1 MSNQTPSRTKANP
14 PHLSRIHAAAVDG
27 RVRNPIFRRTQLKR
41 LHDAVASSSDAL
53 ERAILA
59 DALVPSCITPAD
71 ARLELCLTLRAVRQL
86 AADLDVNA
94 AFAEEYSVASSK
106 DAAEARRPVGIVVVT
121 PATHTPV
128 YSAVAAVAA
137 AVAGGNCV
145 ILQLD
150 NTLQEVPS
158 TLRKALQNAVDH
170 DAIGFVTSDEI
181 SNASF
186 SETEVIHYVQ
196 QSHQRRPESA
206 TPTEQATSSTQLLLC
221 PNTGRT
227 IAIVERDADV
237 DAAASALVG
246 ARFALGGTSPYAT
259 DVVLVNEW
267 VEKDFLQAVLR
278 HTATVVSGRAAT
290 SSSALNGGKTTTRSS
305 AGDPNLLDRIKEEGK
320 ARVVS
325 TGDLGTVLTVEAPD
339 SFLLSSSGPKV
350 SQPLLAIRAVTSM
363 DDAID
368 VAGRDLLA
376 AYVFTKNPANAKY
389 VTQFLDSAAAYVN
402 HVPPRLLVGPA
413 AVRGHPVNPDSAAP
427 SPDMFTVPRPVY
439 VGKRGRD
446 AGGDKVLSK
455 VVGGGDASAAVMA
468 EMARDLGRE
477 LPALPRP
484 LKQVGIN
491 FFEQGILTG
500 AVLFFGTI
508 LTGVGFAGYHG
519 YRLFK
524 SR

>member
-1 MSNQTPSRTKANP
+1 MSNQSPSRTKANP
-14 PHLSRIHAAAVDG
+14 PHLSRVHAAAIDG

-41 LHDAVASSSDAL
+41 LHDAVASNSDAL

-59 DALVPSCITPAD
+59 DALLPSCITPAD
-71 ARLELCLTLRAVRQL
+71 ARLELCLALRAVREL
-86 AADLDVNA
+86 AAALDVKA

-106 DAAEARRPVGIVVVT
+106 DAAQARRPVGIVVVT
-121 PATHTPV
+121 PAAHTPV

-150 NTLQEVPS
+150 NTLQEIPS
-158 TLRKALQNAVDH
+158 ALRKALHNAVDH
-170 DAIGFVTSDEI
+170 DAVALATSDEI
-181 SNASF
+181 STASF
-186 SETEVIHYVQ
+186 GDTQVIHYVQ
-196 QSHQRRPESA
+196 QTHQQRQQS
-206 TPTEQATSSTQLLLC
+206 PTGTEHTTRFNQLLVC
-221 PNTGRT
+221 PNTDRT

-246 ARFALGGTSPYAT
+246 ARFALGGTSPYAP

-278 HTATVVSGRAAT
+278 HTATVVSSRATAASP
-290 SSSALNGGKTTTRSS
+290 SSGKTTRSS
-305 AGDPNLLDRIKEEGK
+305 AADPSLLDRVREEGK

-325 TGDLGTVLTVEAPD
+325 TGDLGTVLTVEARD
-339 SFLLSSSGPKV
+339 SFLLSSSAPKV
-350 SQPLLAIRAVTSM
+350 TQPVLAIHSVTSM

-368 VAGRDLLA
+368 ASGRDLLA

-413 AVRGHPVNPDSAAP
+413 AARGYPIDPESAAP
-427 SPDMFTVPRPVY
+427 STDMFTVPRPVY

-446 AGGDKVLSK
+446 VGGDKVLSK

-477 LPALPRP
+477 MPALARP
-484 LKQVGIN
+484 LNQVGIN

-519 YRLFK
+519 YRLFA

>member
-1 MSNQTPSRTKANP
+1 MSNQSPSRTKANP

-41 LHDAVASSSDAL
+41 LHDAVAANSDAL

-59 DALVPSCITPAD
+59 DAVLPSCITPAD
-71 ARLELCLTLRAVRQL
+71 ARLELCLALRAVREL
-86 AADLDVNA
+86 AAALDVKA

-121 PATHTPV
+121 PAPAHTPV
-128 YSAVAAVAA
+128 YSAVASVAA

-150 NTLQEVPS
+150 NTLQEIPS
-158 TLRKALQNAVDH
+158 ALRKALHNAVDH
-170 DAIGFVTSDEI
+170 DAIALATSDEI
-181 SNASF
+181 SSASF
-186 SETEVIHYVQ
+186 GETQVIHYVQ
-196 QSHQRRPESA
+196 QNHQRQQSA
-206 TPTEQATSSTQLLLC
+206 TPTDQTTPSQQLLVC
-221 PNTGRT
+221 PNTDRT

-246 ARFALGGTSPYAT
+246 ARFALGGTSPYAP

-267 VEKDFLQAVLR
+267 VEKEFLQAILR
-278 HTATVVSGRAAT
+278 HTAKVVSGRAAAAA
-290 SSSALNGGKTTTRSS
+290 SPNSGKTTRSS
-305 AGDPNLLDRIKEEGK
+305 AADPGLLDRIRDEGK
-320 ARVVS
+320 ARIVS
-325 TGDLGTVLTVEAPD
+325 TGDLGTVLTVEARD
-339 SFLLSSSGPKV
+339 SFLMSSSAPKV
-350 SQPLLAIRAVTSM
+350 SQPVLAIHAVTSM

-368 VAGRDLLA
+368 AAGRDLLA

-413 AVRGHPVNPDSAAP
+413 AARGHPIDPESAAP
-427 SPDMFTVPRPVY
+427 STDMFTVPRPVY

-446 AGGDKVLSK
+446 LGGDKVLSQ

-468 EMARDLGRE
+468 EMARDLGKE
-477 LPALPRP
+477 MPALTRP
-484 LKQVGIN
+484 LNQVGIN

-519 YRLFK
+519 YRLFT

>member
-1 MSNQTPSRTKANP
+1 MSNQSPSRTKANP

-41 LHDAVASSSDAL
+41 LHDAVAANSDAL

-59 DALVPSCITPAD
+59 DALLPSCITPAD
-71 ARLELCLTLRAVRQL
+71 ARLELCLTLRAVREL
-86 AADLDVNA
+86 AAALDVKA
-94 AFAEEYSVASSK
+94 AFADEYSVASSK
-106 DAAEARRPVGIVVVT
+106 DAAEARRPVGIVIVT
-121 PATHTPV
+121 PAPHTPV
-128 YSAVAAVAA
+128 YSAVASAAA

-145 ILQLD
+145 VLQLD
-150 NTLQEVPS
+150 NTLQEIPS
-158 TLRKALQNAVDH
+158 ALRKALHNAVDH
-170 DAIGFVTSDEI
+170 DAIALATSDEI

-186 SETEVIHYVQ
+186 GETQVIHYVQ
-196 QSHQRRPESA
+196 QNHQQRQQPT
-206 TPTEQATSSTQLLLC
+206 TPTEQTTPSKQLVC
-221 PNTGRT
+221 PNTDRT

-237 DAAASALVG
+237 DSAASALVG
-246 ARFALGGTSPYAT
+246 ARFALGGTSPYAP
-259 DVVLVNEW
+259 DVVLVSEW

-278 HTATVVSGRAAT
+278 HTATVVSGRAAA
-290 SSSALNGGKTTTRSS
+290 SSPNGGKTTRSS
-305 AGDPNLLDRIKEEGK
+305 AGDPSLLDRIKDEGK

-325 TGDLGTVLTVEAPD
+325 TGDLGTVLTVEARD
-339 SFLLSSSGPKV
+339 SFLLSSSAPKV
-350 SQPLLAIRAVTSM
+350 TQPVLAIHAVTSM

-368 VAGRDLLA
+368 ASGRDLLA

-413 AVRGHPVNPDSAAP
+413 APRGHPINPESAAP

-446 AGGDKVLSK
+446 VGGDKVLSK

-468 EMARDLGRE
+468 EMARDLGKE
-477 LPALPRP
+477 MPAFARP
-484 LKQVGIN
+484 LNQVGIN

-500 AVLFFGTI
+500 AILFFGTI
-508 LTGVGFAGYHG
+508 LTGMGFAGYHG
-519 YRLFK
+519 YRLFT